1 MQLQNQFL
9 INLHFPG
16 LRCCMFCA
24 GTMDPKKMWN
34 YVKSPPAISVTGH
47 GMRVLHLKGIVHPN
61 ILILSEI
68 NDNFHFWMNYPYN
81 HCYFCT

>member
-9 INLHFPG
+9 IKLHFPG

-24 GTMDPKKMWN
+24 GTMDPKQMLN
-34 YVKSPPAISVTGH
+34 YVKSPPAMSTTGH

-61 ILILSEI
+61 ILILSLITHPHPKI
-68 NDNFHFWMNYPYN
+68 NRGL
-81 HCYFCT
+81 TGLE